1 MRLPP
6 GLLLLA
12 LPVLLALPG
21 KVQEQE
27 QEQEQERQEQEQEQ
41 LEQEEQGSARVFPLL
56 PPYANVDFGANFNK
70 LKSSGDAAYFVVRD
84 STVVS
89 RQKNKQIQVHD
100 IPRYDKT

>member
-1 MRLPP
+1 MLF
-6 GLLLLA
+6 LA

-27 QEQEQERQEQEQEQ
+27 QDEQEKLDQEEQEK
-41 LEQEEQGSARVFPLL
+41 LEQEDQEKLEQEDQGSARVFPLL

-89 RQKNKQIQVHD
+89 QQNDQI
-100 IPRYDKT
+100 